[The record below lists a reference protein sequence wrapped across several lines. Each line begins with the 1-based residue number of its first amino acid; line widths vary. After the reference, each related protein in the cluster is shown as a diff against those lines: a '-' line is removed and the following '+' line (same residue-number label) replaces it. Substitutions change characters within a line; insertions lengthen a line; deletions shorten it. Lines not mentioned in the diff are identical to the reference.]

1 MKSSNLAE
9 RLEEFEAVMDSLRL
23 TSERTV
29 RMDVRLEAN
38 SDVGSVA
45 SELQA
50 RPRRAFRAGSIVN
63 RDQGLRAFKI
73 F

>member
-9 RLEEFEAVMDSLRL
+9 RLEAFEAVMDSLRL

-29 RMDVRLEAN
+29 HMAVQAEAN
-38 SDVGSVA
+38 PEGN
-45 SELQA
+45 ELQA
-50 RPRRAFRAGSIVN
+50 RPRRAFRAGAIVS
-63 RDQGLRAFKI
+63 RDQGLRAFRV